1 MIRQLMFDALYALE
15 FLILLSFGL
24 NSEVVELM
32 DAKVK
37 PALISVI
44 LSLSVIS
51 VFLRLFYYIG
61 KSKYS
66 SI

>member
-1 MIRQLMFDALYALE
+1 MFDALYALE